1 MSTRWRV
8 LNNDDLAQVTQP
20 IRKYLDNPL
29 LLDLCI
35 NKPGEAYAHCH
46 GGWEFYENDQITDR
60 WIRQFIQAST
70 VKAKQV
76 TDRTSPILS
85 TTLFSGER
93 LQAVLPPAALYP
105 CVTIRRPGDK
115 LFNLKELEEQGALNK
130 PAKNEKTGLINK
142 KIREAKS
149 IYDNGNVYEFLKFA
163 VLNKLNIIVAGATG
177 SGKTTVTKALIRE
190 IPLDERLVTIEDAE
204 ELEMVHKNVVKLFYA
219 REVDHKSKAS
229 VSAKDLLISCLRMKP
244 DRIMLSEIRD
254 EEAYY
259 YLRNVNSG
267 HPGSITSIH
276 ANTPTQAID
285 QLTLMIK
292 QSRAGAG
299 ITKEDIN
306 DMVCSLVDIIIQW
319 DNWKMSDV
327 MFPSLEKIN
336 V

>member
-1 MSTRWRV
+1 M
-8 LNNDDLAQVTQP
+8 LNNAELQQVTQP
-20 IRKYLDNPL
+20 IREYLDNPL

-35 NKPGEAYAHCH
+35 NKPGEVYAHCH
-46 GGWEFYENDQITDR
+46 GGWEYYENDLITDR
-60 WIRQFIQAST
+60 WIRQFIQSST
-70 VKAKQV
+70 VKAKQI
-76 TDRTSPILS
+76 TNIKSPILS

-93 LQAVLPPAALYP
+93 LQAILPPASLHP

-115 LFNLKELEEQGALNK
+115 LFTLKELESQGALSK
-130 PAKNEKTGLINK
+130 PNKNEKLDSINR
-142 KIREAKS
+142 KILEAKS
-149 IYDNGNVYEFLKFA
+149 IYDGGNVFEFLKFA

-190 IPLDERLVTIEDAE
+190 IPIHERLVTIEDAE

-219 REVDHKSKAS
+219 REVDNKANES
-229 VSAKDLLISCLRMKP
+229 VTAKDLLISCLRMKP

-276 ANTPTQAID
+276 ANTPRQAID

-299 ITKEDIN
+299 IQKEDIN
-306 DMVCSLVDIIIQW
+306 EMVCSLVDIIIQW
-319 DNWKMSDV
+319 DNWAMSDV
-327 MFPSLEKIN
+327 MFPSLERLN